1 MIYLLLPI
9 AYLIGSIPVGVL
21 VGKVGGF
28 DPRSVG
34 SGNVGMTNVARAGG
48 SSAAAITLT
57 GDILKGL
64 IPVLAARAF
73 DVTTGGLA
81 LVGLA
86 AFIGS
91 LYSIFLGFQGGKGV
105 STALGVWLG
114 LAPSVI
120 LCALAVFAVVVAI
133 RRIVSLA
140 SLTAALALPLIV
152 VLLGRSPAYVAS
164 AIVMAVLV
172 IYRHRSNVWRLMRG
186 EEEPLSLGRSKAG
199 GVGAQ

>member
-1 MIYLLLPI
+1 LIYLLVPI
-9 AYLIGSIPVGVL
+9 AYLIGSVPVGVL
-21 VGKVGGF
+21 VGRARGF
-28 DPRSVG
+28 DPRAVG

-48 SSAAAITLT
+48 SGVAAITLA
-57 GDILKGL
+57 GDLLKGL
-64 IPVLAARAF
+64 IPVLIARAF
-73 DVTTGGLA
+73 DATIGGLA

-105 STALGVWLG
+105 STTLGVWLG

-120 LCALAVFAVVVAI
+120 GCALVVFVIVFLI

-152 VLLGRSPAYVAS
+152 VLLGRPAPYVAT
-164 AIVMAVLV
+164 ALTMAVLV
-172 IYRHRSNVWRLMRG
+172 VYRHRGNIWRLMRG
-186 EEEPLSLGRSKAG
+186 EEEPLSLGRRNPDRAR
-199 GVGAQ
+199 AQ